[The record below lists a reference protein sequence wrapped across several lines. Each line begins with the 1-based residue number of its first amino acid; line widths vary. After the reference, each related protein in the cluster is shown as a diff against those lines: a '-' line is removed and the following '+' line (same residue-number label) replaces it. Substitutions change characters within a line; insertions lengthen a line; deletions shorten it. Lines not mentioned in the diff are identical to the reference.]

1 MQRVR
6 RAASHAA
13 GGHGGRLRPAALRW
27 PAVLS
32 AAAFTLVLLA
42 TSEIG
47 GTAAFLNASAAASP
61 AAAVITSGTADLTV
75 SALSFPATA
84 LYPGLTLYGAVTAS
98 NIGDVPLTL
107 RVSGLTVVGTPTND
121 LSTAL
126 VVGIGAAG
134 STAACTAGTVAPGWS
149 GSVAAQTA
157 GPVGLI
163 LRAGAPQV
171 LCVSVTLPLTA
182 PATSQGQPAAN
193 VGVRLTGIAD

>member
-1 MQRVR
+1 MR
-6 RAASHAA
+6 S
-13 GGHGGRLRPAALRW
+13 AALRW

-75 SALSFPATA
+75 SALSLPATA

-107 RVSGLTVVGTPTND
+107 RVSGLTVLGTPTND

-149 GSVAAQTA
+149 GSVTAQTA
-157 GPVGLI
+157 GPVGVI

-171 LCVSVTLPLTA
+171 LCVSVTLPLAA
-182 PATSQGQPAAN
+182 PATSQGQSAVN
-193 VGVRLTGIAD
+193 VGLRLTGIADQP